1 VAILERG
8 SYPTAAVLAVRHDT
22 EDHEMPETIEMPA
35 ADPTPPAQLGM
46 PADDMAWRDE
56 MRAELGAIRVLAG
69 RSAVGGDDPYAGLR
83 TFAASGEDAFGLACR
98 AAFVDPAV
106 GRLLTR
112 ALADEVTG
120 DNPGVI
126 PPGWVSEVVGI
137 FPVRQPA
144 VVAFGGRSS
153 LPDAGMDINWPY
165 YDGDIE
171 ALIGRQTAEKTA
183 LPTSKISLKRGTAPI
198 VSYGFAHDVA
208 YQLILRSSPSYI
220 AAANRILLAAFAAR
234 EDREMVDAV
243 VAADALGGFV
253 TLDPLTATADA
264 VRAALFEASVAV
276 ETATGAPATF
286 GLASTNV
293 FTKLGG
299 LPGLSPSMYGTQNV
313 AGTADAASLRIN
325 VSGLPIV
332 HDHRL
337 PTGSLAVSN
346 DSAASW
352 NGVGPLFVTAED
364 VERLG
369 RNEAI
374 WGMGAAT
381 IELPKGIVWLAA
393 AKPTAASTTSSRRRD

>member
-1 VAILERG
+1 
-8 SYPTAAVLAVRHDT
+8 
-22 EDHEMPETIEMPA
+22 
-35 ADPTPPAQLGM
+35 
-46 PADDMAWRDE
+46 
-56 MRAELGAIRVLAG
+56 
-69 RSAVGGDDPYAGLR
+69 
-83 TFAASGEDAFGLACR
+83 
-98 AAFVDPAV
+98 
-106 GRLLTR
+106 
-112 ALADEVTG
+112 
-120 DNPGVI
+120 
-126 PPGWVSEVVGI
+126 
-137 FPVRQPA
+137 
-144 VVAFGGRSS
+144 
-153 LPDAGMDINWPY
+153 MDINWPY